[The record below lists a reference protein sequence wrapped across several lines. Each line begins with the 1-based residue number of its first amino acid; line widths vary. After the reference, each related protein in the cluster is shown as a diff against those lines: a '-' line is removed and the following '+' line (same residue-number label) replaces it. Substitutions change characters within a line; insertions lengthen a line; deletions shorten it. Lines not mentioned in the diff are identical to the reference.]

1 MQYFSV
7 PVTPFQQNCS
17 LVWCEK
23 THRAAVI
30 DPGGELDRILAVVD
44 ERELKLEKILLTH
57 GHLDHV
63 GAAGELIAKS
73 QLPCIG
79 PHLDDDFW
87 ISALKEQAQ
96 MLNMSPAGLVPF
108 QPDTWLNDGDT
119 VTVGEEVFDVVH
131 CPGHTPG
138 HVVFFHREQRLAFVG
153 DVIFNGSIGRTDF
166 PRGNHEDLIH
176 SIREKLFPLGD
187 DVRFV
192 PGHGPES
199 TFGFERE
206 NNPFVADKRFG

>member
-17 LVWCEK
+17 VIWCEK
-23 THRAAVI
+23 TRLAAVI
-30 DPGGELDRILAVVD
+30 DPGGELDRILAAID

-63 GAAGELIAKS
+63 GATGELIQKS

-87 ISALKEQAQ
+87 IRALKEQAQ
-96 MLNMSPAGLVPF
+96 MLGMSSAGLLPF

-119 VTVGEEVFDVVH
+119 VTVGAEVLEVVH

-138 HVVFFHREQRLAFVG
+138 HVVFYHREQQLAFVG

-166 PRGNHEDLIH
+166 PRGNHEDLIR